1 MSELRISK
9 LIMTNN
15 DCYKAGRRITP
26 KGIVVHSTGANNPE
40 LRRYVGPDDGALG
53 QNKYN
58 NHWNQPGHSKC
69 VHAFI
74 GEVADGSVA
83 IYQTLPWDYRGWG
96 VGKGSKGSYNDTHI
110 QFEICEDNLTNADY
124 FKEAFD
130 LAVKLCAYLCKEYD
144 IPVKNVVGHYEA
156 HDAGYGNNHGD
167 PRNWQEK
174 HGDSMDA
181 FRSRVSSLLGGVDV
195 SVNVPA
201 AKPAAD
207 SAAPLRKGDKGTAVK
222 ELQNLLMK
230 HGYSLPSYGAD
241 GDFGNETLAAVRSFQ
256 VTNGLD
262 VDGVVGA
269 KTWAALKNANVK
281 EPVYTVQIAGL
292 TLAKAN
298 EIIAKY
304 GGTKEVEAL
313 AV

>member
-1 MSELRISK
+1 MSELKISK
-9 LIMTNN
+9 MIMTNN
-15 DCYKAGRRITP
+15 DCYKAGRRIVP
-26 KGIVVHSTGANNPE
+26 KGIVVHSTGANNSE
-40 LRRYVGPDDGALG
+40 LRRYVGPDDGVLG
-53 QNKYN
+53 QNKHN

-74 GEVADGSVA
+74 GKVADGSVA

-96 VGKGSKGSYNDTHI
+96 VGKGEKGSYNDTHI

-124 FKEAFD
+124 FKKVFD
-130 LAVKLCAYLCKEYD
+130 LAAKLCAYLCKEYD
-144 IPVKNVVGHYEA
+144 IPVSNVVGHYEA
-156 HDAGYGNNHGD
+156 HNAGYANNHGD
-167 PRNWQEK
+167 PRNWQKK

-181 FRSRVSSLLGGVDV
+181 FRQRVTALIGGVEA
-195 SVNVPA
+195 SVNTVAVTPT
-201 AKPAAD
+201 
-207 SAAPLRKGDKGTAVK
+207 LRKGDNGSAVK

-230 HGYSLPSYGAD
+230 HGYSLPNYGAD
-241 GDFGNETLAAVRSFQ
+241 GDFGNETFETVKAFQAV
-256 VTNGLD
+256 NGLV

-269 KTWAALKNANVK
+269 KTWAALKNEAVK
-281 EPVYTVQIAGL
+281 EPMYTVQIPGL

-304 GGTKEVEAL
+304 GGIKEVEAI

>member
-1 MSELRISK
+1 MSELKISK

-26 KGIVVHSTGANNPE
+26 KGIVVHSTGANNSE
-40 LRRYVGPDDGALG
+40 LRRYVGPDDGILG

-96 VGKGSKGSYNDTHI
+96 VGKGEKGSYNDTHI
-110 QFEICEDNLTNADY
+110 QFEICEDNLTNTDY
-124 FKEAFD
+124 FKQAFD
-130 LAVKLCAYLCKEYD
+130 LAAKLCAYLCKEYD
-144 IPVKNVVGHYEA
+144 IPVSNVVGHYEA
-156 HDAGYGNNHGD
+156 HNAGYANNHGD
-167 PRNWQEK
+167 PRNWQKK

-181 FRSRVSSLLGGVDV
+181 FRQRVAALIGGVEA
-195 SVNVPA
+195 SVNTVAVTPT
-201 AKPAAD
+201 
-207 SAAPLRKGDKGTAVK
+207 LRKGDKGTYVK
-222 ELQNLLMK
+222 ELQNLLLQ
-230 HGYSLPSYGAD
+230 HGYTLPKYGAD
-241 GDFGNETLAAVRSFQ
+241 GDYGNETVVAVKAFQ
-256 VTNGLD
+256 RTHGLSD
-262 VDGVVGA
+262 DGIAGA
-269 KTWAALKNANVK
+269 KTWAALKSN
-281 EPVYTVQIAGL
+281 PVDQAVYKVHIAGL

-304 GGTKEVEAL
+304 GGTKEVESL